1 MSFKFVS
8 TIRSNFY
15 LLKVVVVAAG
25 GIKPLFKSSS
35 ILHTLIKSTVRNFF
49 EKKERKKKRKS
60 YKEYSSI
67 ATHGSVRRHSL
78 LRKKKRKEKIPNIS
92 LSKKSKSKKIL
103 WNQKIQIFF
112 RIASTTPLFLLLV
125 TSADLRPTLIRYNT
139 SVLTLLATSVEQD
152 LPFRSSTGLAPK
164 GNFARKI
171 PKRDGREIG
180 GGRWKSGFHAV
191 IRQCF
196 GWFHP
201 LRFTRA

>member
-1 MSFKFVS
+1 MK
-8 TIRSNFY
+8 I
-15 LLKVVVVAAG
+15 LQ
-25 GIKPLFKSSS
+25 GIFFDR
-35 ILHTLIKSTVRNFF
+35 HTR
-49 EKKERKKKRKS
+49 
-60 YKEYSSI
+60 
-67 ATHGSVRRHSL
+67 SVRRHSL
-78 LRKKKRKEKIPNIS
+78 LRKKKRKEKIQNIS
-92 LSKKSKSKKIL
+92 LSKKIL

-112 RIASTTPLFLLLV
+112 RIASTTPLCLLLV

-171 PKRDGREIG
+171 PKRDGRGIG

>member
-67 ATHGSVRRHSL
+67 ATHVLFDATACLER
-78 LRKKKRKEKIPNIS
+78 RKEKIPNIS

-112 RIASTTPLFLLLV
+112 RIASTTPLCLLLV

-171 PKRDGREIG
+171 PKRDGRRIG